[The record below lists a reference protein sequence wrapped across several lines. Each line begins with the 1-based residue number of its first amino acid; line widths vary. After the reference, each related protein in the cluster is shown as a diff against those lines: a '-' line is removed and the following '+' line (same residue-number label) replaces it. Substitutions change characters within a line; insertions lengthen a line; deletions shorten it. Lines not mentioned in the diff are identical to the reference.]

1 MKIKAAA
8 LQFSVRVQE
17 KDNNIAKALTL
28 LEQAAAAGAQVA
40 VLPELWNTGFDI
52 AHLDQAAEELSGPS
66 VSRLRQS
73 AARLGLTVAGG
84 SIIEKKQ
91 GLYYN
96 TSVLLDRNGSLAAKY
111 RKAHLFTYGW
121 REHDY
126 FAPGDEWQIS
136 PLPGGEGL
144 LLGMSVCYDLRFPE
158 FFRNLALRGAGLFS
172 APAAWP
178 LARAEE
184 YRLFCRARAAENRA
198 YLISANWADSGD
210 GEYGGG
216 SLIADPYGRILAQ
229 CGAGEGLALAELD
242 TELLRGGLTFN
253 PLADRRQF
261 LDEIDNNLI

>member
-1 MKIKAAA
+1 MNSLTLSLGQISIEIGQPLKNLDKAVTMVRSAAA
-8 LQFSVRVQE
+8 YHSRMILF
-17 KDNNIAKALTL
+17 
-28 LEQAAAAGAQVA
+28 
-40 VLPELWNTGFDI
+40 PELWTSGYDLANSEKYALI
-52 AHLDQAAEELSGPS
+52 NAEIEIQLQALAEELNIII
-66 VSRLRQS
+66 
-73 AARLGLTVAGG
+73 GG
-84 SIIEKKQ
+84 SYITADSSGFHNTFKLIHPGQKQ
-91 GLYYN
+91 EHPYYN
-96 TSVLLDRNGSLAAKY
+96 KI
-111 RKAHLFTYGW
+111 HLFRLLAEDQW
-121 REHDY
+121 
-126 FAPGDEWQIS
+126 FIPGQKPTTIEYPWAKT
-136 PLPGGEGL
+136 GL
-144 LLGMSVCYDLRFPE
+144 SICYDLRFPE